1 MANNIA
7 REYIDFSK
15 KNITKYLKII
25 LDKYYAKKI
34 VDPLLEVYINVRYYN
49 NEDIKYKNFTS
60 NINYYLRQKAIEMKE
75 NEDEDTIFKIKNT
88 FYLFKYILY
97 FDNVEEYESLKKVIL
112 EIDEYRNEELGL
124 NDETFID
131 TLYELVKEN
140 ESRKDKYLKSFD
152 SEKFSI
158 SLIKTNNKKVYQVKL
173 DNTIKFN
180 RIYSEYSINKVYSE
194 GIVNEQKSFITYYLT
209 SKIILEN
216 AIKDYNNMFGTSY
229 DTSSETN
236 LIVDFPISIFDK
248 EQKLNRLINIIDNE
262 IVKNNI
268 IIKFKYSDY
277 LVNKDQINT
286 WIKDGFQVAVEID
299 EGYNYDDSS
308 KLWLDIFIYVIVD
321 TNKQNFFDEEK
332 VIIE

>member
-152 SEKFSI
+152 SEKFSV

-194 GIVNEQKSFITYYLT
+194 GIVNEQKSFITCYLT

-216 AIKDYNNMFGTSY
+216 AIKGEFD
-229 DTSSETN
+229 TN
-236 LIVDFPISIFDK
+236 LIVGFPISIFDK

-308 KLWLDIFIYVIVD
+308 KLWLDIFTYVIVD

>member
-1 MANNIA
+1 MAK
-7 REYIDFSK
+7 R
-15 KNITKYLKII
+15 
-25 LDKYYAKKI
+25 
-34 VDPLLEVYINVRYYN
+34 R
-49 NEDIKYKNFTS
+49 DIKYKNFTS

-152 SEKFSI
+152 SEKFSV

-216 AIKDYNNMFGTSY
+216 AIKGEFD
-229 DTSSETN
+229 TN

>member
-75 NEDEDTIFKIKNT
+75 NE
-88 FYLFKYILY
+88 
-97 FDNVEEYESLKKVIL
+97 
-112 EIDEYRNEELGL
+112 
-124 NDETFID
+124 
-131 TLYELVKEN
+131 
-140 ESRKDKYLKSFD
+140 SRKDKYLKSFD
-152 SEKFSI
+152 SEKFSV

-216 AIKDYNNMFGTSY
+216 AIKGEFD
-229 DTSSETN
+229 TN

-277 LVNKDQINT
+277 LVNKVQINT
-286 WIKDGFQVAVEID
+286 WIKDGFQVAVKID
-299 EGYNYDDSS
+299 EEYNYDDSS
-308 KLWLDIFIYVIVD
+308 KIWLDIFTYVIVD

>member
-131 TLYELVKEN
+131 SLYELVKEN

-152 SEKFSI
+152 SEKFSV

-216 AIKDYNNMFGTSY
+216 AIKGEFD
-229 DTSSETN
+229 TN
-236 LIVDFPISIFDK
+236 LIVDFPISIFEK
-248 EQKLNRLINIIDNE
+248 EQKLRHRHKPGCL
-262 IVKNNI
+262 
-268 IIKFKYSDY
+268 
-277 LVNKDQINT
+277 QRR
-286 WIKDGFQVAVEID
+286 G
-299 EGYNYDDSS
+299 
-308 KLWLDIFIYVIVD
+308 
-321 TNKQNFFDEEK
+321 
-332 VIIE
+332 

>member
-1 MANNIA
+1 
-7 REYIDFSK
+7 
-15 KNITKYLKII
+15 
-25 LDKYYAKKI
+25 
-34 VDPLLEVYINVRYYN
+34 
-49 NEDIKYKNFTS
+49 
-60 NINYYLRQKAIEMKE
+60 MKE

-140 ESRKDKYLKSFD
+140 ESRKDKYLKSFG
-152 SEKFSI
+152 SEKFSV

-216 AIKDYNNMFGTSY
+216 AIKGEFD
-229 DTSSETN
+229 TN

>member
-60 NINYYLRQKAIEMKE
+60 NINYYLRKKAIEMKE
-75 NEDEDTIFKIKNT
+75 NEEEDTIFKIKNT

-97 FDNVEEYESLKKVIL
+97 FDNVEDYESLKKVIL
-112 EIDEYRNEELGL
+112 EVDEYRNEELGL

-140 ESRKDKYLKSFD
+140 ESRKDKYLKSLA
-152 SEKFSI
+152 SEKFSV

-194 GIVNEQKSFITYYLT
+194 GIVNEQKNFIAYYLT

-216 AIKDYNNMFGTSY
+216 AIKGEFDA
-229 DTSSETN
+229 N

-308 KLWLDIFIYVIVD
+308 KLWLDIFTYVIVD